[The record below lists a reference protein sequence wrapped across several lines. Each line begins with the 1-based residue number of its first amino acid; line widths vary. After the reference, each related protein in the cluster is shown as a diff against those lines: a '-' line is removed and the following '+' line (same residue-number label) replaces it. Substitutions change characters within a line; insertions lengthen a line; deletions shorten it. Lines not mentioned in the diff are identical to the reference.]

1 MILYPIPLPR
11 RRCLRDSIIGHNNRI
26 CKNVFSP
33 MNLAI
38 RHKFSVNLNQNVLL
52 LKTKSEILFSNI
64 NQSITNINRL
74 FKILHHHQHLL
85 QHLLQHEFSGHHVH
99 DHVANQNGNHH
110 LEQIE
115 MMNEKNVLVNFHDVF
130 F

>member
-1 MILYPIPLPR
+1 MMILYPIPLPR

-64 NQSITNINRL
+64 NQ
-74 FKILHHHQHLL
+74 
-85 QHLLQHEFSGHHVH
+85 FSKASYYV
-99 DHVANQNGNHH
+99 VS
-110 LEQIE
+110 
-115 MMNEKNVLVNFHDVF
+115 
-130 F
+130 